1 MAEANNKHLFAKLA
15 DRGEQV
21 VGRITELP
29 GAKTLMD
36 RTTALTKRLDEMQRR
51 LRTLDVLETRVAS
64 LERRLD
70 KVEGKGASAKRP
82 ATRRTTTAK
91 AAPRR
96 ATTRKRPPSGSS

>member
-1 MAEANNKHLFAKLA
+1 MAEADNKRLFTKLA

-51 LRTLDVLETRVAS
+51 LRSLDVLEKRVAS
-64 LERRLD
+64 LERRLE
-70 KVEGKGASAKRP
+70 KLEGKGSGAKRP

-96 ATTRKRPPSGSS
+96 TTTRKRPPSSS